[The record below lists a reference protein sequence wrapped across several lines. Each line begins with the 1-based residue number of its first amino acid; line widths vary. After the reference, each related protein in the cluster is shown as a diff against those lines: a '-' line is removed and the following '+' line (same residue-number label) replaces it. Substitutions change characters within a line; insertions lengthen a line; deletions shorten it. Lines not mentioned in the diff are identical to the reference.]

1 MIFKKLIH
9 FNQFTLLF
17 KQLNNKNNFGRLVN
31 FLIKH
36 IHNKKKDWINKF
48 YNNMIIYICRLFY
61 DLYLF
66 LFSHIYSIS
75 LALNSRKNLFYRKIK

>member
-17 KQLNNKNNFGRLVN
+17 KQLNNKNNFSRLVN

-36 IHNKKKDWINKF
+36 IHNKKKYWIN
-48 YNNMIIYICRLFY
+48 
-61 DLYLF
+61 
-66 LFSHIYSIS
+66 
-75 LALNSRKNLFYRKIK
+75 